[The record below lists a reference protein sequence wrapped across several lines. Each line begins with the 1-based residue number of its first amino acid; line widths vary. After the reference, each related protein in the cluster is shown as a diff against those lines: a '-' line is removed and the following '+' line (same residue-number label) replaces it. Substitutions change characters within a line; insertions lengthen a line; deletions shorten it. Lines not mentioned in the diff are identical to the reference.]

1 MLLKYQVIDLSSYSK
16 INFLSNQN
24 LTSDLVILILGVRWR
39 IDVEAETPILGPP
52 DARSWLIWKNPNA
65 GKDWGQE
72 EKGIT
77 EDEMVGRHH
86 WLNGHGFR

>member
-39 IDVEAETPILGPP
+39 IDVEAETPILWPP
-52 DARSWLIWKNPNA
+52 DVKSWLIW
-65 GKDWGQE
+65 
-72 EKGIT
+72 
-77 EDEMVGRHH
+77 
-86 WLNGHGFR
+86 